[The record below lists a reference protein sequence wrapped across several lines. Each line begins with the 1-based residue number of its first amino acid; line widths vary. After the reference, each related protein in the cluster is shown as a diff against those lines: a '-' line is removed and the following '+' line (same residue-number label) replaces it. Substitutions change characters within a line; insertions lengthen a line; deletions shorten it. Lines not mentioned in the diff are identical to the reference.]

1 MELKMRSM
9 KLLFKAI
16 WQKWM
21 KIGKIIGYYNTKL
34 LLGLM
39 FYTVFTL
46 YGLIARLLKKDF
58 LDLKIREDTRSYWK
72 GKEKENGL
80 YYKQY

>member
-1 MELKMRSM
+1 MNLKSI
-9 KLLFKAI
+9 FKRI
-16 WQKWM
+16 WQKWL

-34 LLGLM
+34 LLGIM

-46 YGLIARLLKKDF
+46 YGLVAKLLRKDF
-58 LDLKIREDTRSYWK
+58 LDVKMRNDVESYWK
-72 GKEKENGL
+72 EKEKEEEE